1 MVGSSES
8 VSYMAQLIVSGQV
21 VGLEA
26 DMWMTTLSFIQK
38 PTLDMLREV
47 KVNVCLTLV
56 VSLSFIS
63 HISNP
68 FFFSCYAFYLKKKCL
83 TTHTIVYQR
92 IGSVRFPLFAPNALV
107 FVCGIGLVIMT
118 VLETYRRCL
127 IKNNL

>member
-47 KVNVCLTLV
+47 KVKVCLTLV

-68 FFFSCYAFYLKKKCL
+68 FFS
-83 TTHTIVYQR
+83 IVMLS
-92 IGSVRFPLFAPNALV
+92 I
-107 FVCGIGLVIMT
+107 
-118 VLETYRRCL
+118 
-127 IKNNL
+127 

>member
-47 KVNVCLTLV
+47 KVKVCLTLV

-68 FFFSCYAFYLKKKCL
+68 FF
-83 TTHTIVYQR
+83 
-92 IGSVRFPLFAPNALV
+92 SVVMLS
-107 FVCGIGLVIMT
+107 I
-118 VLETYRRCL
+118 
-127 IKNNL
+127 

>member
-47 KVNVCLTLV
+47 KVKVCLTLV

-68 FFFSCYAFYLKKKCL
+68 LFS
-83 TTHTIVYQR
+83 IVMLS
-92 IGSVRFPLFAPNALV
+92 I
-107 FVCGIGLVIMT
+107 
-118 VLETYRRCL
+118 
-127 IKNNL
+127 